1 MKPSDLNKTP
11 GVVQYDIKTMI
22 DDFSYLRLKILVK
35 VSFLIKNSN
44 SKFEKIKQNNQ
55 KNFRTV
61 LLLFVNPS

>member
-44 SKFEKIKQNNQ
+44 SKFEKSN
-55 KNFRTV
+55 RTIRKI
-61 LLLFVNPS
+61 LE